1 MRRWLFL
8 WGFLLTVGVALGQT
22 EPYRLRVLSW
32 SCKTF
37 SKGVLVQGVVRNVG
51 SRPLA
56 DLRVNLRVVG
66 PGLRMATGSAPL
78 ADRSLVP
85 GESARFELRM
95 RTTFEGPHRCDL
107 WFRNPRVARIA
118 TLVPNPR

>member
-1 MRRWLFL
+1 MKRWLFL
-8 WGFLLTVGVALGQT
+8 WGFLLTAGLALGQA

-32 SCKTF
+32 SCKAF
-37 SKGVLVQGVVRNVG
+37 PRGVLAQGVVRNVG

-56 DLRVNLRVVG
+56 DLRVSLRVVG
-66 PGLRMATGSAPL
+66 PGLRVATASAPL
-78 ADRSLVP
+78 ADRNLTP

-95 RTTFEGPHRCDL
+95 RTAFEGVHRCEL
-107 WFRNPRVARIA
+107 WFRNPRVARIP